1 MDDIRKKIE
10 ELRRAAN
17 QVYVDKTN
25 EILREQKMQL
35 IQQRMQEER
44 ARKDPRDII
53 FEKINQL
60 AKKGEWEEILQI
72 YQQEK
77 PGFIKEH
84 ALKSISTAANNILEQ
99 LKNNLQLDKLVR
111 IEISQ
116 FINEEV
122 KKNCINIINQIYDKF
137 LNNYKNSKKTE
148 QIEEVLKTNIKE
160 VKNLAGKYLIEIYTS
175 DPKFYVDLLK
185 LANNSRIYGE
195 ISFNAGKKLLEIIY
209 KNKETL
215 DPDFIVRFKKDFNHS
230 QFLTFFYHL
239 IDDETKSLIDK
250 HKSTL

>member
-1 MDDIRKKIE
+1 MDDLKKKIE
-10 ELRRAAN
+10 EIRKAAT
-17 QVYVDKTN
+17 QVYIDKTS
-25 EILREQKMQL
+25 EIIREQKLQI
-35 IQQRMQEER
+35 IQNRMQEEK
-44 ARKDPRDII
+44 ARRDPRDVI

-72 YQQEK
+72 YQNEK

-99 LKNNLQLDKLVR
+99 HKNNLQLDKLVK

-122 KKNCINIINQIYDKF
+122 KKNCITIINQIYEKA
-137 LNNYKNSKKTE
+137 LNNYKQSKKVE

-160 VKNLAGKYLIEIYTS
+160 VKNLAGNYLIELFSS
-175 DPKFYVDLLK
+175 DPKYYVDLIK

-195 ISFNAGKKLLEIIY
+195 ISFKAGKRLLEIVY
-209 KNKETL
+209 KEKLDL
-215 DPDFIVRFKKDFNHS
+215 DPDFIVRLKKEFNVS
-230 QFLTFFYHL
+230 QFQTFFYHL
-239 IDDETKSLIDK
+239 IDNELKDLINK

>member
-122 KKNCINIINQIYDKF
+122 KKNCINIINQIYDKS

-148 QIEEVLKTNIKE
+148 QIEQTKREYIREAARVKLAEIEAKREVFITFLEKSFDERKELIKE
-160 VKNLAGKYLIEIYTS
+160 YFE
-175 DPKFYVDLLK
+175 
-185 LANNSRIYGE
+185 R
-195 ISFNAGKKLLEIIY
+195 
-209 KNKETL
+209 L
-215 DPDFIVRFKKDFNHS
+215 DIAINEGDIQKM
-230 QFLTFFYHL
+230 
-239 IDDETKSLIDK
+239 SLILYNITDLS
-250 HKSTL
+250 KSSPFKALADIENALNNKDEVIEL